1 MNGTVFYQP
10 TDQGIGDPMGI
21 AHLRYFGVTYR
32 VPACDHNTIRQLE
45 WERPPAELLEP
56 LQMPDGQRYEPA
68 TEGIVERHETLDRD
82 TGDLLVTYRVPC
94 RPM

>member
-1 MNGTVFYQP
+1 MGRTVFYQS
-10 TDQGIGDPMGI
+10 TDQGMSDPMGMT
-21 AHLRYFGVTYR
+21 ALRYCGVSYR

-56 LQMPDGQRYEPA
+56 IDLPDGRRLSPDLA
-68 TEGIVERHETLDRD
+68 AMVERTETIDRD

-94 RPM
+94 RAQ